1 MIFFLKGTA
10 GRLFII
16 NGLTALSYAFMLPV
30 MSTFLVEGLKAQPS
44 FITLYSIGFATSGI
58 ICNQWMGRMVDR
70 GYSNKNLFIFSLAAI
85 LVSAIAFLL
94 CNNAWQ
100 ALLIGV
106 FLMGPGNASV
116 PLLLS
121 MIRHY
126 SVSREENTTRLN
138 SQMRSGVSLV
148 WIVGPAL
155 AFFMADA
162 YGFRFNF
169 IASAILA
176 FFVILFSIFMLTT
189 AEVQPVTHSV
199 KKTER
204 NSIPLVVWL
213 LGSVITLSNLANHLY
228 ISSMPLYVM
237 REIHLPIYSPGL
249 LLGLTALL
257 EIPVMLIAS
266 GLSERYGKFKVMF
279 VGFAS
284 AIIYFSLLQFADT
297 IVSLLLLQ
305 VFNALFYGIF
315 VGLGVTIIQE
325 ALPDRRGFSSAFYSN
340 AMRIGM
346 MAGTSLT
353 GLLAQVYNFKIA
365 LLAPLASISLAAFIL
380 LWVSYIFAGNK
391 TTSVSATDIQAD

>member
-1 MIFFLKGTA
+1 MNFFLKGTA

-16 NGLTALSYAFMLPV
+16 NGLTALSYAFILPV
-30 MSTFLVEGLKAQPS
+30 MSTFLVEGLHSQPT

-58 ICNQWMGRMVDR
+58 ICNQWMGGMVDR
-70 GYSNKNLFIFSLAAI
+70 GYSNKNLFVLSLMAI
-85 LVSAIAFLL
+85 LFSSIAFLL

-126 SVSREENTTRLN
+126 SVSNEKNSTRLN

-155 AFFMADA
+155 AFFMADS

-169 IASAILA
+169 IASALLA
-176 FFVILFSIFMLTT
+176 FVVIVFSIFMLNPTD
-189 AEVQPVTHSV
+189 VQPVKQRVTKVES
-199 KKTER
+199 
-204 NSIPLVVWL
+204 NSTPIVVWL
-213 LGSVITLSNLANHLY
+213 LGGVIVLSNLANHLY

-237 REIHLPIYSPGL
+237 QEIKLPGYIPGI

-257 EIPVMLIAS
+257 EIPVMLLAS
-266 GLSERYGKFKVMF
+266 RLSEHYGKFRVMLA
-279 VGFAS
+279 GFAF
-284 AIIYFSLLQFADT
+284 ALIYYSLLQIADT
-297 IVSLLLLQ
+297 MMSLLLMQ
-305 VFNALFYGIF
+305 VFNALFYGVF

-325 ALPDRRGFSSAFYSN
+325 ALPEKRGFSSAFYSN

-353 GLLAQVYNFKIA
+353 GILAQLYNFKVA
-365 LLAPLASISLAAFIL
+365 LLAPLISICLAAFIL
-380 LWVSYIFAGNK
+380 ILASSLISKNK
-391 TTSVSATDIQAD
+391 TTSVNPSDI